1 MKMNISLKR
10 RIYLSFSLLVS
21 LFVISGTFTIVT
33 LVNIKKS
40 YNHLSQVAD
49 PSLQSMDDFK
59 KMMLES
65 KMYMT
70 DWVFLRSNQEDKDAL
85 QQLHDHDY
93 NELQSKLDRYAAQ
106 WVYKSCRDSLQEIY
120 AGFGRLLAVE
130 KSIMGSLRSF
140 RDYDDPVIKLE
151 AERQIEDEILPRTA
165 ALMGELN
172 RLQTI
177 EQGIKE
183 RENKRL
189 DRSSMRLRSLIVL
202 LAITIIL
209 LGIALSIYMTSVI
222 IRPIQ
227 QIRHLIIDLS
237 KGITRKITAAAKRD
251 EIGEMILSVNH
262 LSEKLQE
269 TATFAQQIGL
279 RHFDTPFLPLSD
291 EDTLGKALITMRDN
305 LNTSEQQLIIA
316 KENAEAASQAKSEFM
331 ANMSHE
337 LRTPMNGI
345 IGFTELVLT
354 TDLQQ
359 TQRNYLKN
367 VSKSGYNLLNIINDI
382 LDFSKIE
389 AGKLLIDEIMVN
401 LCDLVEET
409 ADILSIKALE
419 KNLELVCSIDP
430 LLPSRFSGD
439 PARIRQI
446 LVNMVGNAIK
456 FTEKGDVLV
465 TARSEMAYEKDG
477 ENYQDIAISV
487 RDTGIGISIEKLG
500 SIFESFTQA
509 DSSTTRKYGGT
520 GLGLTIS
527 RHLAELMGG
536 SLGVESVQGQGST
549 FTLRLPLKIIN
560 VQPPI
565 TFDFKPLLREV
576 LVVDDSET
584 NCRLMRGIFEYLQ
597 IPCQICYNGPDA
609 LLAIADALKNGEM
622 FDLIITDLQMPVMD
636 GITLVREIKKMLR
649 GHTEPIILMF
659 SSLEKTLYQQ
669 EAEEIGIDKFLNKP
683 VKLQDLERLLST
695 IFRKTF
701 GSGKSQDKAP
711 EIERLLG
718 TARILVVE
726 DDPLNMLLISEVLRK
741 MGVEVIKATNG
752 QEALKIL
759 SYENPSLIFMDVN
772 MPVMDGFTATRL
784 IRRLPWPNNDVPIIA
799 LTADAMQEDRDRCL
813 KEGMNDYVS
822 KPFRLEEIT
831 FILKRYLT
839 TGLITKL
846 AV

>member
-1 MKMNISLKR
+1 MNISLKR

-33 LVNIKKS
+33 LDNVKQS
-40 YNHLSQVAD
+40 YSHLSQVVD
-49 PSLQSMDDFK
+49 PSLQSLDDFK
-59 KMMLES
+59 RMMLES
-65 KMYMT
+65 KMYT
-70 DWVFLRSNQEDKDAL
+70 TNWVFLRSSQEDKDAL
-85 QQLHDHDY
+85 QKLHDHDY
-93 NELQSKLDRYAAQ
+93 QELQSKLNKYAAL
-106 WVYKSCRDSLQEIY
+106 WIYKSCRDSLQKIY
-120 AGFGRLLAVE
+120 AGFDQLLAVE
-130 KSIMGSLRSF
+130 KGIMGSLRSF

-165 ALMGELN
+165 ASINTLN
-172 RLQTI
+172 HLYSI
-177 EQGIKE
+177 EQGI
-183 RENKRL
+183 RLQENKGL
-189 DRSSMRLRSLIVL
+189 ERSSMRLKSLIVL

-209 LGIALSIYMTSVI
+209 VGAALSVYMTTVI
-222 IRPIQ
+222 IRPIH

-237 KGITRKITAAAKRD
+237 KGITRKIEARANRD

-269 TATFAQQIGL
+269 TATFAQQVGL
-279 RHFDTPFLPLSD
+279 RHFETPFLPLSD
-291 EDTLGKALITMRDN
+291 EDTLGKSLITMRDN
-305 LNTSEQQLIIA
+305 LKTSEQQLIIA
-316 KENAEAASQAKSEFM
+316 KENAEAASKAKSEFM

-359 TQRNYLKN
+359 TQRDYLKN

-409 ADILSIKALE
+409 ADMLSIKALE

-439 PARIRQI
+439 PARIRQVLI
-446 LVNMVGNAIK
+446 NMVGNAIK

-465 TARSEMAYEKDG
+465 TARSERAYEKDG
-477 ENYQDIAISV
+477 ENYQDIAIAV
-487 RDTGIGISIEKLG
+487 RDTGIGISTQKLS

-536 SLGVESVQGQGST
+536 SLGVESVPGQGST
-549 FTLRLPLKIIN
+549 FTLRLPLKIIDA
-560 VQPPI
+560 QPPI
-565 TFDFKPLLREV
+565 TFDSKPLLREV
-576 LVVDDSET
+576 LVVDDNET

-597 IPCQICYNGPDA
+597 IPCQICFSGPDA
-609 LLAIADALKNGEM
+609 LVAIAQALKKGEM
-622 FDLIITDLQMPVMD
+622 FDLIITDHQMPVMD
-636 GITLVREIKKMLR
+636 GITLVREIKKMLQ
-649 GHTEPIILMF
+649 GQTEPIILMF
-659 SSLEKTLYQQ
+659 SSLEKTLYQK
-669 EAEEIGIDKFLNKP
+669 EAEKIGIDKFLNKP

-701 GSGKSQDKAP
+701 GSGKPPDKAP
-711 EIERLLG
+711 EIEKLSE
-718 TARILVVE
+718 TTRILVVE

-752 QEALKIL
+752 REALEIL
-759 SYENPSLIFMDVN
+759 SYECPSLIFMDVN

-784 IRRLPWPNNDVPIIA
+784 IRRLPWPNNSVPIVA
-799 LTADAMQEDRDRCL
+799 LTADAMKEDRERCL

-822 KPFRLEEIT
+822 KPFRLEEIS
-831 FILKRYLT
+831 FILKNYVT
-839 TGLITKL
+839 TRPITKL
-846 AV
+846 VV

>member
-1 MKMNISLKR
+1 MHISLKR

-21 LFVISGTFTIVT
+21 LFIISGTFTVIT
-33 LVNIKKS
+33 LDNIKHS

-65 KMYMT
+65 KMYT
-70 DWVFLRSNQEDKDAL
+70 TNWVFLRSSQEDKDAL
-85 QQLHDHDY
+85 QKLFDHDY
-93 NELQSKLDRYAAQ
+93 KELQSKLNRYAAQ
-106 WVYKSCRDSLQEIY
+106 WMYKSCRDSLEKIY
-120 AGFGRLLAVE
+120 TGFGQLLVVE
-130 KSIMGSLRSF
+130 KNITGSLRSF
-140 RDYDDPVIKLE
+140 SDYDDPVIKLE
-151 AERQIEDEILPRTA
+151 AERQIEDEILPRTT
-165 ALMGELN
+165 ALMNELN
-172 RLQTI
+172 HLQSI
-177 EQGIKE
+177 EQGIRE

-189 DRSSMRLRSLIVL
+189 ERSSMRLKSMIVL
-202 LAITIIL
+202 LAVTIIL
-209 LGIALSIYMTSVI
+209 VGIALSIYMTSVI
-222 IRPIQ
+222 IGPIH

-237 KGITRKITAAAKRD
+237 KGITRKIEAATKRD
-251 EIGEMILSVNH
+251 EIGEMISSVNH

-269 TATFAQQIGL
+269 TATFAQKVGI

-291 EDTLGKALITMRDN
+291 EDTLGKALISMRDN
-305 LNTSEQQLIIA
+305 LKTSEQELIIA
-316 KENAEAASQAKSEFM
+316 KENAEAASKAKSEFM

-359 TQRNYLKN
+359 SQRDYLKN

-401 LCDLVEET
+401 LCDLVGET
-409 ADILSIKALE
+409 ADILSIKAVE

-446 LVNMVGNAIK
+446 LVNLVGNAVK
-456 FTEKGDVLV
+456 FTENGDVLV
-465 TARSEMAYEKDG
+465 TARSEKAYEKNG
-477 ENYQDIAISV
+477 ESYQDIAISV
-487 RDTGIGISIEKLG
+487 RDTGIGISTQKLS

-536 SLGVESVQGQGST
+536 SLGVESLPGQGST
-549 FTLRLPLKIIN
+549 FTLRLPLKIIDA
-560 VQPPI
+560 QPPI
-565 TFDFKPLLREV
+565 TFDSKPLLREV
-576 LVVDDSET
+576 LVVDDNET

-597 IPCQICYNGPDA
+597 IPCQICFSGPDA
-609 LLAIADALKNGEM
+609 LVAIAQALKKGEM
-622 FDLIITDLQMPVMD
+622 FDLIITDHQMPVMD
-636 GITLVREIKKMLR
+636 GITLVREIKKMLQ
-649 GHTEPIILMF
+649 GQTEPFILMF
-659 SSLEKTLYQQ
+659 SSLEKTLYQK
-669 EAEEIGIDKFLNKP
+669 EAEMIGIDKFLNKP

-701 GSGKSQDKAP
+701 ISGKSPDKAP
-711 EIERLLG
+711 EIEILLE
-718 TARILVVE
+718 TAKILVVE

-741 MGVEVIKATNG
+741 MGVEVIKAVNG
-752 QEALKIL
+752 QEALEIL
-759 SYENPSLIFMDVN
+759 SRENPSLIFMDVN

-784 IRRLPWPNNDVPIIA
+784 IRRLPWPNNIVPIIA
-799 LTADAMQEDRDRCL
+799 LTADAMKEDRERCL

-822 KPFRLEEIT
+822 KPFRLEQIT
-831 FILKRYLT
+831 FILKSYLT
-839 TGLITKL
+839 TGLIMKM

>member
-1 MKMNISLKR
+1 MNISLKR

-33 LVNIKKS
+33 LDNIKKS
-40 YNHLSQVAD
+40 YGHLSQVVD
-49 PSLQSMDDFK
+49 PTLQSLDDFK

-65 KMYMT
+65 KMYT
-70 DWVFLRSNQEDKDAL
+70 TNWVFLRSSEEDKAAL
-85 QQLHDHDY
+85 QKLHDHDY
-93 NELQSKLDRYAAQ
+93 KDLQTKLNGYAGQ
-106 WVYKSCRDSLQEIY
+106 WLFKSCRDSLQKIY
-120 AGFGRLLAVE
+120 AGFDQLLSVE
-130 KSIMGSLRSF
+130 KGIMRSLRSF
-140 RDYDDPVIKLE
+140 SDYNDPVIKLE

-165 ALMGELN
+165 ALMNKLN
-172 RLQTI
+172 HLQSF
-177 EQGIKE
+177 EQGIRE
-183 RENKRL
+183 QENKAL
-189 DRSSMRLRSLIVL
+189 AGSSTRLRSLIVL
-202 LAITIIL
+202 LAIVIIL
-209 LGIALSIYMTSVI
+209 VGVALSIYMTSVI
-222 IRPIQ
+222 IHPIH
-227 QIRHLIIDLS
+227 QIRHLITDLS
-237 KGITRKITAAAKRD
+237 KGITRKIDARANRD
-251 EIGEMILSVNH
+251 EIAEMILSANH

-269 TATFAQQIGL
+269 TATFAQQVGL

-316 KENAEAASQAKSEFM
+316 KENAEAASKAKSEFM

-359 TQRNYLKN
+359 TQRDYLKN
-367 VSKSGYNLLNIINDI
+367 VGKSGYNLLNIINDI

-401 LCDLVEET
+401 LRDLVEET

-439 PARIRQI
+439 PARIRQV
-446 LVNMVGNAIK
+446 LVNLVGNAIK

-465 TARSEMAYEKDG
+465 TARSEAAYEKNG
-477 ENYQDIAISV
+477 ENFQDIAISI
-487 RDTGIGISIEKLG
+487 RDTGIGISKQKL
-500 SIFESFTQA
+500 STIFESFTQA

-536 SLGVESVQGQGST
+536 SLRVESVPGQGST
-549 FTLRLPLKIIN
+549 FTLRLPLKIIDAK
-560 VQPPI
+560 PPI
-565 TFDFKPLLREV
+565 SFDSKPLLREV
-576 LVVDDSET
+576 LVVDDNET
-584 NCRLMRGIFEYLQ
+584 NCNLMSGIFEYLR
-597 IPCQICYNGPDA
+597 IPCRVCFNGPDA
-609 LLAIADALKNGEM
+609 LVAIAKALENGEM
-622 FDLIITDLQMPVMD
+622 FDLIIADHQMPVMD
-636 GITLVREIKKMLR
+636 GITLVREIKKMLQ

-659 SSLEKTLYQQ
+659 SSLEKTLYQL
-669 EAEEIGIDKFLNKP
+669 EAEKMGIDKFLNKP
-683 VKLQDLERLLST
+683 IKLLDLERLLST

-701 GSGKSQDKAP
+701 GSGKSPDKTP
-711 EIERLLG
+711 EIEKLLES
-718 TARILVVE
+718 ARILVVE

-752 QEALKIL
+752 QEALDIL
-759 SYENPSLIFMDVN
+759 SYEYPSLIFMDVN
-772 MPVMDGFTATRL
+772 MPVMDGFTASRL
-784 IRRLPWPNNDVPIIA
+784 IRRLPWPNNSVPIVA
-799 LTADAMQEDRDRCL
+799 LTADAMKEDRERCL

-822 KPFRLEEIT
+822 KPFKLEEIT
-831 FILKRYLT
+831 FVLKRYLT
-839 TGLITKL
+839 KGLITKL